1 MGILGC
7 LVTLITFLQFGI
19 VPAIVIGI
27 IGLVLNMPVEG

>member
-19 VPAIVIGI
+19 VPAIGIGI
-27 IGLVLNMPVEG
+27 VFFILDMPVRG